1 MRRHAH
7 AGRIENI
14 RLGVPAEID
23 EPAGHALLRE
33 TFDRGD
39 WGGHVPGFAAIAGFD
54 DFLFAGEDDVLF
66 ICAEK
71 WAPSGFD
78 ISALAFPSL
87 ALVGADEQ
95 RILSDPIGDI

>member
-39 WGGHVPGFAAIAGFD
+39 RGGHVPGFAAIAGFD
-54 DFLFAGEDDVLF
+54 DVLFAGEDDVLF
-66 ICAEK
+66 ICAENGPHPDSTL
-71 WAPSGFD
+71 APWRFQVLPWSVLTS
-78 ISALAFPSL
+78 SASFPT
-87 ALVGADEQ
+87 Q
-95 RILSDPIGDI
+95 